1 MKKDGDK
8 GKRTLSGK
16 KPATFGGENSKL
28 MKKKESAPAGPR
40 VAPARPMGKDAT
52 GSANFTRT
60 SPSRASISVG
70 PATLSM
76 GGKTAKST
84 GGTNASNAR
93 ATPSKKSSP
102 MAKMSSGG
110 TTAPSTVQGS
120 QNVLAEQRASAKRS
134 GDIAKIT
141 IGGLGIGGVLSSR
154 KVRQT
159 LAKPFKYIADT
170 KNRRARNKAQKEE
183 NDAMIVER
191 KAKAEAKNPST
202 PVGKNNKISKSTMK
216 KLRGR

>member
-8 GKRTLSGK
+8 GKKTLSGK

-93 ATPSKKSSP
+93 ATPAKKSSP
-102 MAKMSSGG
+102 MAKVSGSG
-110 TTAPSTVQGS
+110 VNDPKSTGGYQSVSAGQ
-120 QNVLAEQRASAKRS
+120 EQAAQQKESGKRSAK
-134 GDIAKIT
+134 IA
-141 IGGLGIGGVLSSR
+141 LGIGAGVLGAGITIAGGG
-154 KVRQT
+154 KKLKQ
-159 LAKPFKYIADT
+159 AAKYIANT
-170 KNRRARNKAQKEE
+170 KERKAAKRAQKAE
-183 NDAMIVER
+183 NDAMLVER
-191 KAKAEAKNPST
+191 NKGKGTVKA
-202 PVGKNNKISKSTMK
+202 SKSTMR
-216 KLRGR
+216 KLKGR